1 MCIRPL
7 CRSRSWRALWPVV
20 AVVVVVVCSLVT
32 AARAAEPPAWPQ
44 WRGPAGDGH
53 APAAHDLPVH
63 WSETE
68 NITWK
73 TPLPGRGWSSP
84 VIGGSRIWLTTAIE
98 TPLSEAQRQRRLAGT
113 RNPGSRTLSGPVQ
126 FHAICL
132 DRKTGRILHDVML
145 FQVDDPQPIHKLNS
159 YASPSPVLAGGRLYC
174 SFGDFGTAAVDAAN
188 GKLLW
193 SNRLLRLDHVN
204 GPGST
209 PVLYNDLLIVVCDGS
224 DVQFIAALECRT
236 GKLRWKTARSG
247 RLRDDPDLKKA
258 YGTPLIIKQGGRD
271 LLVSPAAD
279 WLYGYD
285 PATGEELW
293 KLPYGDLGFSIVP
306 KPVVAGDLLFMSTSF
321 NQPQILA
328 VKLKGPD
335 TPPEIL
341 WRERRAAP
349 RMPSM
354 LVVGSELYVV
364 NDAGIAT
371 CLEISAGKKVWTGRL
386 GGNFSSSPLFADG
399 RIYASN
405 REGETFVFRPGP
417 AFELEATNQLE
428 GSIMASP
435 VAVGRSMY
443 LRTDAAIY
451 CIEKGDSPSQ
461 PLSSK
466 PQSSSSS

>member
-1 MCIRPL
+1 MKCPCIRPPGGSRL
-7 CRSRSWRALWPVV
+7 CRAVWPAV
-20 AVVVVVVCSLVT
+20 AMAACLIHT
-32 AARAAEPPAWPQ
+32 AAFAAEPPAWPQ

-53 APAAHDLPVH
+53 APSARDLPVH

-84 VIGGSRIWLTTAIE
+84 VIGGPRIWLTTAIE
-98 TPLSEAQRQRRLAGT
+98 TPLSETQRQRRLAGV
-113 RNPGSRTLSGPVQ
+113 RNAGSRTLSGPVQ

-132 DRKTGRILHDVML
+132 DRDTGRILHDVML
-145 FQVDDPQPIHKLNS
+145 CRVDDPQPIHKLNS

-174 SFGDFGTAAVDAAN
+174 SFGDFGTAAVDATT
-188 GKLLW
+188 GQLLW
-193 SNRLLRLDHVN
+193 TNRLLRLDHVN

-209 PVLYNDLLIVVCDGS
+209 PLLYNDLLIVACDGS
-224 DVQFIAALECRT
+224 DVQFIAALECGT

-247 RLRDDPDLKKA
+247 KLRDDPDLKKA
-258 YGTPLIIKQGGRD
+258 YGTPLIITQGGRD

-285 PATGEELW
+285 PATGKELW
-293 KLPYGDLGFSIVP
+293 KLAYGDLGFSVVP
-306 KPVVAGDLLFMSTSF
+306 KPVTAGDLLFMSTSF

-335 TPPEIL
+335 TPQIL

-371 CLEISAGKKVWTGRL
+371 CLETASGKKVWTGRL
-386 GGNFSSSPLFADG
+386 GGNFSSSPLYADG
-399 RIYASN
+399 RIYAGN
-405 REGETFVFRPGP
+405 REGETFVFRPGR
-417 AFELEATNQLE
+417 AFTLEATNQLD

-435 VAVGRSMY
+435 VAVGRSIY